1 MFEERLEAIRETVP
15 SAKFSLLKLS
25 PKLRTLIL
33 TIASGERIH
42 PEIVRMQL
50 GNFVK
55 VLVLRA
61 AVFTIPSKAEGLRV
75 QSSEIHVGVPGV
87 GKGVIFCFQIVIGMY
102 ILFSHF

>member
-1 MFEERLEAIRETVP
+1 MP
-15 SAKFSLLKLS
+15 SAKFFKLKLR

-33 TIASGERIH
+33 TIASGERIR

-61 AVFTIPSKAEGLRV
+61 AVAEGLRV

-87 GKGVIFCFQIVIGMY
+87 GKGVIF
-102 ILFSHF
+102 

>member
-1 MFEERLEAIRETVP
+1 MP
-15 SAKFSLLKLS
+15 SAKFFKLKLR

-33 TIASGERIH
+33 TIASGERIR

-87 GKGVIFCFQIVIGMY
+87 GKGVIFKFQIVNTY
-102 ILFSHF
+102 NLLFSCF